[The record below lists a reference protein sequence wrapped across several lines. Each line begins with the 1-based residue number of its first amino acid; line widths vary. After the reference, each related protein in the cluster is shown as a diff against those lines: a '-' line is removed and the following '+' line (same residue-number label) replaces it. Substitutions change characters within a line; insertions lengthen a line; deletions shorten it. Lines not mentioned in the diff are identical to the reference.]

1 MYGNDL
7 VSQQFNDNLSP
18 KTNPRTRD
26 VTDQSATIAR
36 FNFVHEHVLLKCK
49 IHVHCHLIRLEF
61 LSHYTLQH
69 KVRQFYENELF
80 VNVLLAMYVGPI
92 LLTDFVSLSFAAIFC
107 THFVIVKLV
116 FIAVFPL
123 FSGTSHWLLQLFQEC
138 TESYLFS

>member
-7 VSQQFNDNLSP
+7 KSRQFNDNLSP
-18 KTNPRTRD
+18 QTSPRARD
-26 VTDQSATIAR
+26 VTDQSLTIAR

-61 LSHYTLQH
+61 LSNYTLQH

-80 VNVLLAMYVGPI
+80 VNVLLEHVCWANFTNR
-92 LLTDFVSLSFAAIFC
+92 LFVSLSFAAIFC

-123 FSGTSHWLLQLFQEC
+123 SSGTSHW
-138 TESYLFS
+138 

>member
-61 LSHYTLQH
+61 LSNTHSTIKQDNFMKMNCLST
-69 KVRQFYENELF
+69 FFLN
-80 VNVLLAMYVGPI
+80 MYVGSI
-92 LLTDFVSLSFAAIFC
+92 LLTDFLFRLIFAAIFC
-107 THFVIVKLV
+107 THL
-116 FIAVFPL
+116 
-123 FSGTSHWLLQLFQEC
+123 T
-138 TESYLFS
+138 